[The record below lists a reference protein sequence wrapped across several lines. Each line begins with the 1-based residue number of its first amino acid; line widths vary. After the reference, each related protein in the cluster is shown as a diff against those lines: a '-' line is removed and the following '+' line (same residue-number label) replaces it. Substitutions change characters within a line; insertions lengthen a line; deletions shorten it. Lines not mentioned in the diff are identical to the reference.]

1 MYFGQGMTWHFPCS
15 WKCGATITAIENRA
29 ALLDRLLP
37 KEASDFR
44 KWHMRPIVW
53 SRSHGVLAAD
63 LDGGPDRIILSDSV
77 ALEANEGLDRV
88 REAGVLEWRHGA
100 WRSPDGQ
107 MLAELLDPEA
117 RVLLWR

>member
-15 WKCGATITAIENRA
+15 WECCATITAIDDRA

-37 KEASDFR
+37 EQAREFR
-44 KWHMRPIVW
+44 KWQKRPIVRSP
-53 SRSHGVLAAD
+53 SRGLLAAD
-63 LDGGPDRIILSDSV
+63 LDGGPDRITLSDSV

-88 REAGVLEWRHGA
+88 REAGVLEWRRGA

-107 MLAELLDPEA
+107 MLADLLDPEA